1 MAVERPID
9 EDEWARRNRQLSEV
23 LGEIRIAMPG
33 VQVLFGFLLAVP
45 FGGQFFEEADAFQ
58 EAVYLFALLTAGMSS
73 ALFITPTAYHR
84 VTFGLGEK
92 ARLVEIAARC
102 AILGLITLALSMTAC
117 VLLVSSVILGRAGGM
132 VVAALGAAMFAF
144 LWFGLG
150 LHRRRELAGREDA

>member
-1 MAVERPID
+1 MTVERPAD
-9 EDEWARRNRQLSEV
+9 ESEWARRNRQLTEV

-45 FGGQFFEEADAFQ
+45 FGGTFFDEADGFQ
-58 EAVYLFALLTAGMSS
+58 EAVYLFALLTAGLSS

-84 VTFGLGEK
+84 ITFGLGEK

-102 AILGLITLALSMTAC
+102 AILGLVTLALSMTAC
-117 VLLVSSVILGRAGGM
+117 VLLVSSVILGHAAG
-132 VVAALGAAMFAF
+132 VVIAACGAVMFAF

-150 LHRRRELAGREDA
+150 LHRRRQLAGREDA